1 MTLASMAASKSSAA
15 SKSATGDRS
24 SGGARLTRSQRKRLL
39 VQERAAQRRQA
50 AARRARIRRWSW
62 LAAGLAALTALSL
75 AISFA
80 LPALSTSSGG
90 VNPLARQPDPG
101 QRVPDLGNAHVL
113 PGDPMPV
120 YNSDPPTSGPHF
132 SSLPR
137 PGVHIE
143 PVDKRLQVHF
153 LEDGGVIVQYKCAG
167 PEACPELESQLR
179 RIVERYPDKVLLAPY
194 PTMDRMIA
202 LTAWTRIDKF
212 DDFDEERIVRFINR
226 WRGIDHH
233 R

>member
-1 MTLASMAASKSSAA
+1 MAAKSS
-15 SKSATGDRS
+15 TQDRPPGS
-24 SGGARLTRSQRKRLL
+24 PRLTRSQRKRLL
-39 VQERAAQRRQA
+39 VQQRAEQRKRA

-62 LAAGLAALTALSL
+62 LAAGLAVLTALSL
-75 AISFA
+75 AVSFA
-80 LPALSTSSGG
+80 VPVLSTSA
-90 VNPLARQPDPG
+90 VNLLARQSDPG

-137 PGVHIE
+137 PGVHTE

-153 LEDGGVIVQYKCAG
+153 LEDGGVIVQYRCAG

-194 PTMDRMIA
+194 PTMDRQIA

-212 DDFDEERIVRFINR
+212 DEFDEERIVRFINR

>member
-1 MTLASMAASKSSAA
+1 
-15 SKSATGDRS
+15 
-24 SGGARLTRSQRKRLL
+24 
-39 VQERAAQRRQA
+39 
-50 AARRARIRRWSW
+50 
-62 LAAGLAALTALSL
+62 

-80 LPALSTSSGG
+80 LPRLSTSPAGL
-90 VNPLARQPDPG
+90 NLLARQPDPG

-132 SSLPR
+132 GSLPR
-137 PGVHIE
+137 PGVHRE
-143 PVDKRLQVHF
+143 PLDKRLQVHF

-167 PEACPELESQLR
+167 TEACPELESQLR

-194 PTMDRMIA
+194 PPMDRMIA

-212 DDFDEERIVRFINR
+212 DEFDEERIVRFINR